1 MNPTVLLVLHVALLL
16 VGAGAFIARRLIH
29 LMRYFQ
35 QEEYDSVRFWA
46 WCRDNGAFDRR
57 GTVVA
62 LPTALALGAAHAWP
76 SVTVGAATGAMVGL
90 LAMAR
95 GEVDPRVTGKKKLV
109 MTQRATR
116 IYRLALSLG
125 AAFTVPFVIVLL
137 VAGGLFG
144 PALAWLWLVVI
155 FQITPLFLMLAER
168 LLAPGEQRIQ
178 DGFQAE
184 ARKILADVHPTVIGI
199 TGSYGKTSTK
209 MILGELLSADAPT
222 FWTAKSI
229 NTPMGVTREIREKMK
244 AHHTW
249 AVMEMG
255 AYNIGSVK
263 RLCDFTPPKA
273 AIVTAV
279 GIMHLERFGSPEN
292 VYKAKSELAQ
302 AVPADGIL
310 VCNGDDPGARRMS
323 VEFAKKTTLLYGF
336 GEGPG
341 DGDDLAT
348 RMTHVETTPE
358 GSRFTLHW
366 QGKAYP
372 GTTPLHGRPMLSNL
386 MAAFTMAAAQGVHPD
401 VLLAVIRTL
410 RPVENRLQVQQMGA
424 VTWLHD
430 AYNSNPAGFDAALD
444 VLATMPGTRRILV
457 TPGMVELGDQ
467 QEARNREVA
476 AKAAKVCDLVLL
488 VGETNRLALA
498 TGLREGGAK
507 DDAVRWYAR
516 RDEAF
521 AALQKEQAPGDVVLV
536 ENDLPD
542 LYEGTVIL

>member
-1 MNPTVLLVLHVALLL
+1 MNDPVFGEGALLALHSGLAL
-16 VGAGAFIARRLIH
+16 VGIGAFAWRRTIH

-35 QEEYDSVRFWA
+35 QEEYDSPRFWA
-46 WCRDNGAFDRR
+46 WVRDNRAFDRR

-62 LPTALALGAAHAWP
+62 VPVAVAMVLTHMFWYAVLGEAI
-76 SVTVGAATGAMVGL
+76 GGMVGL
-90 LAMAR
+90 LVMAR

-116 IYRLALSLG
+116 IHRLAMALFAL
-125 AAFTVPFVIVLL
+125 FCVPFVLL
-137 VAGGLFG
+137 LLFAGGAFG
-144 PALAWLWLVVI
+144 PALAWGWLAVLL
-155 FQITPLFLMLAER
+155 QITPFFLMLAER
-168 LLAPGEQRIQ
+168 LLAPGEKRIQ
-178 DGFQAE
+178 DTFQAE
-184 ARKILADVHPTVIGI
+184 AKKILADVHPTIIGI

-310 VCNGDDPGARRMS
+310 VCNGDDPGARRMAT
-323 VEFAKKTTLLYGF
+323 EFPKKTTLLYGF
-336 GEGPG
+336 VG
-341 DGDDLAT
+341 DGLACS
-348 RMTHVETTPE
+348 MTDVSTTPE

-372 GTTPLHGRPMLSNL
+372 GSTPLHGRPMLSNL

-410 RPVENRLQVQQMGA
+410 KPVENRLQVQVNGA

-444 VLATMPGTRRILV
+444 VLGTMPGTRRILV

-467 QEARNREVA
+467 QYERNREVA
-476 AKAAKVCDLVLL
+476 AKAARVCDLVLL
-488 VGETNRLALA
+488 VGDTNRVALA

-507 DDAVRWYAR
+507 DSAVRWFAR
-516 RDEAF
+516 RDDAF
-521 AALQKEQAPGDVVLV
+521 AALQKEQAAGDVVLV

-542 LYEGTVIL
+542 LYEGTVVL

>member
-1 MNPTVLLVLHVALLL
+1 VNPTALLVLHTALAL
-16 VGAGAFIARRLIH
+16 VGVGAFAWRRTLH

-35 QEEYDSVRFWA
+35 QEEYDSKRFWA
-46 WCRDNGAFDRR
+46 WIQDNKAFDRR
-57 GTVVA
+57 GTAVA
-62 LPTALALGAAHAWP
+62 LTTSLVLVAAQAWWFVVLGVAIA
-76 SVTVGAATGAMVGL
+76 GMVGL
-90 LAMAR
+90 LVMAQ

-109 MTQRATR
+109 MTQRASR
-116 IYRLALSLG
+116 IHRLALALFAGFS
-125 AAFTVPFVIVLL
+125 APFLVMLL
-137 VAGGLFG
+137 VAGGAMG
-144 PALAWLWLVVI
+144 PAFAWGWVVVLV
-155 FQITPLFLMLAER
+155 QIAPFFLMLSER
-168 LLAPGEQRIQ
+168 MLAPGEKRIQ

-184 ARKILADVHPTVIGI
+184 ARKILADVAPTVIGI

-292 VYKAKSELAQ
+292 VYTAKSELAQ
-302 AVPADGIL
+302 AVPADGVL

-323 VEFAKKTTLLYGF
+323 VEYPKTTTLLYGF
-336 GEGPG
+336 
-341 DGDDLAT
+341 DGDDLACK
-348 RMTHVETTPE
+348 MTDVETVPE

-410 RPVENRLQVQQMGA
+410 KPVENRLQVQQNGA

-430 AYNSNPAGFDAALD
+430 AYNSNPAGFTAALD
-444 VLATMPGTRRILV
+444 VLAAMPGQRRILV

-476 AKAAKVCDLVLL
+476 AKAATVCDLVLL
-488 VGETNRLALA
+488 VGETNRIALA
-498 TGLREGGAK
+498 TGLKDGGAK
-507 DDAVRWYAR
+507 DEAVRWYAR

>member
-1 MNPTVLLVLHVALLL
+1 VNPTALLVLHTALAL
-16 VGAGAFIARRLIH
+16 VGVGAFAWRRTLH

-35 QEEYDSVRFWA
+35 QEEYDSKRFWA
-46 WCRDNGAFDRR
+46 WLQDNKAFDRR
-57 GTVVA
+57 GTAVS
-62 LPTALALGAAHAWP
+62 LTTALVLVAAQPWWFVVLGVAIA
-76 SVTVGAATGAMVGL
+76 GMVGL
-90 LAMAR
+90 LVMAQ

-109 MTQRATR
+109 MTQRASR
-116 IYRLALSLG
+116 IHRLALALFAGFS
-125 AAFTVPFVIVLL
+125 APFLVMLL
-137 VAGGLFG
+137 VAGGAMG
-144 PALAWLWLVVI
+144 PAFAWGWVVVLV
-155 FQITPLFLMLAER
+155 QIAPFFLMLSER
-168 LLAPGEQRIQ
+168 MLAPGEKRIQ

-184 ARKILADVHPTVIGI
+184 ARKILADVAPTVIGI

-292 VYKAKSELAQ
+292 VYTAKSELAQ
-302 AVPADGIL
+302 AVPADGVL

-323 VEFAKKTTLLYGF
+323 VEYPKTTTLLYGF
-336 GEGPG
+336 
-341 DGDDLAT
+341 DGDDLACK
-348 RMTHVETTPE
+348 MTDVETVPE

-410 RPVENRLQVQQMGA
+410 KPVENRLQVQQNGA

-430 AYNSNPAGFDAALD
+430 AYNSNPAGFTAALD
-444 VLATMPGTRRILV
+444 VLAAMPGQRRILV

-476 AKAAKVCDLVLL
+476 AKAATVCDLVLL
-488 VGETNRLALA
+488 VGETNRIALA
-498 TGLREGGAK
+498 TGLKDGGAK
-507 DDAVRWYAR
+507 DEAVRWYAR

>member
-1 MNPTVLLVLHVALLL
+1 MNPTALLVLHTALAL
-16 VGAGAFIARRLIH
+16 VGVGAFAWRRTLH

-35 QEEYDSVRFWA
+35 QEEYDSKRFWS
-46 WCRDNGAFDRR
+46 WLQNNKAFDRR
-57 GTVVA
+57 GTAVA
-62 LPTALALGAAHAWP
+62 LTTALVLVAAQAWWFVVLGVAIA
-76 SVTVGAATGAMVGL
+76 GMVGL
-90 LAMAR
+90 LVMAQ

-109 MTQRATR
+109 MTQRASR
-116 IYRLALSLG
+116 IHRLALALFAGFS
-125 AAFTVPFVIVLL
+125 APFLVMLL
-137 VAGGLFG
+137 VAGGAMG
-144 PALAWLWLVVI
+144 PAFAWGWVVVLV
-155 FQITPLFLMLAER
+155 QIAPFFLMLSER
-168 LLAPGEQRIQ
+168 MLAPGEKRIQ

-184 ARKILADVHPTVIGI
+184 ARKILADVAPTVIGI

-292 VYKAKSELAQ
+292 VYTAKSELAQ
-302 AVPADGIL
+302 AVPADGVL

-323 VEFAKKTTLLYGF
+323 VEYPKTTTLLYGF
-336 GEGPG
+336 
-341 DGDDLAT
+341 DGADLACK
-348 RMTHVETTPE
+348 MTDVETVPE

-410 RPVENRLQVQQMGA
+410 KPVENRLQVQQNGA

-430 AYNSNPAGFDAALD
+430 AYNSNPAGFTAALD
-444 VLATMPGTRRILV
+444 VLAAMPGQRRILV

-476 AKAAKVCDLVLL
+476 AKAATVCDLVLL
-488 VGETNRLALA
+488 VGETNRIALA
-498 TGLREGGAK
+498 TGLKDGGAK
-507 DDAVRWYAR
+507 DEAVRWYAR